1 MAKFVR
7 VRHKETGD
15 VASLP
20 ESALPNLPDWEPVDG
35 PAPDKAKPKK
45 NLPSQPTHAAPA
57 ASTEME

>member
-7 VRHKETGD
+7 VRHKDTGD
-15 VASLP
+15 LASLP
-20 ESALPNLPDWEPVDG
+20 ESALPNLPDWEPIDG

-57 ASTEME
+57 ASTETE